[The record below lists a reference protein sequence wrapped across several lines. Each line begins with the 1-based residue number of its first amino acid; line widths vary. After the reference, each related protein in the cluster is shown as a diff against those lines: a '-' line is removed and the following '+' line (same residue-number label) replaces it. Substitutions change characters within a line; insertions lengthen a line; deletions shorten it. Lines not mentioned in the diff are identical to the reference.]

1 MGPFALLILRHFQ
14 VKHGV
19 YLNTNTPIGAG
30 LYIEHGGC
38 VYINADYIGKNFTVF
53 HEVTLG
59 VSTHNKRPYV
69 EDNVTIYMG
78 AKVFGGVKLGT
89 KCVVGVNSVVT
100 KDVQPNQVVVGIP
113 AKVIKTN

>member
-1 MGPFALLILRHFQ
+1 MISRYYQ
-14 VKHGV
+14 VKYGV
-19 YLNTNTPIGAG
+19 YLNPNTPIGGG

-69 EDNVTIYMG
+69 EDNVTVYMG
-78 AKVFGGVKLGT
+78 AKIFGDVRLGT
-89 KCVVGVNSVVT
+89 GCVVGVNSVVT
-100 KDVQPNQVVVGIP
+100 KDVESHNVVAGNP
-113 AKVIKTN
+113 AKVIRKIESK